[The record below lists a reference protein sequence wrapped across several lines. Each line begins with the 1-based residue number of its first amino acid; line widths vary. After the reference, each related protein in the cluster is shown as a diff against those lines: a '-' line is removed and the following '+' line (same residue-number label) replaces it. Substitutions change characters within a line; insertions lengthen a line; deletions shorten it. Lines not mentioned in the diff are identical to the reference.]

1 MLLSRSMSIAFV
13 PGVLAAAVVTAVARR
28 QDDLA
33 GRLLNLCLLILTGAA
48 LAATWYAPNLQAVL
62 DYLTGFGYGAQSRY
76 YGSGASLLSWERLR
90 SPFVHMT
97 VEDLLVPLAA
107 LFLAGL
113 VAVAATALL
122 RVARAGDERRSTVKR
137 LAASDALS
145 LGIVI
150 AAGYAALATSRNGG
164 NGFTFPI
171 SALVPALAVLAL
183 RIDRRAAAPA
193 VAVVALVTGFNV
205 LANLNL
211 SAGMSA
217 TRSVSV
223 PGFGALPYAN
233 GVPKAVG
240 TIREQVPGPE
250 STFDD
255 RDRGW
260 LRADRALSARLIAM
274 AGPYGELPV
283 TAFASRNRVI
293 SSNSVGLATELRY
306 HTNVPFTQLLA
317 EPDDTAANYVR
328 QLTDPELG
336 QPTVLITMSSEAGD
350 FDPQVT
356 QRFAEAAARRIGF
369 HRVGSMRLP
378 DGRIL
383 RLWRHPRS

>member
-1 MLLSRSMSIAFV
+1 V
-13 PGVLAAAVVTAVARR
+13 
-28 QDDLA
+28 
-33 GRLLNLCLLILTGAA
+33 
-48 LAATWYAPNLQAVL
+48 
-62 DYLTGFGYGAQSRY
+62 
-76 YGSGASLLSWERLR
+76 
-90 SPFVHMT
+90 
-97 VEDLLVPLAA
+97 
-107 LFLAGL
+107 
-113 VAVAATALL
+113 
-122 RVARAGDERRSTVKR
+122 
-137 LAASDALS
+137 
-145 LGIVI
+145 
-150 AAGYAALATSRNGG
+150 
-164 NGFTFPI
+164 
-171 SALVPALAVLAL
+171 
-183 RIDRRAAAPA
+183 RIHHRAAAPA
-193 VAVVALVTGFNV
+193 VAVVALVTGFNL

-217 TRSVSV
+217 TRTVSV

-260 LRADRALSARLIAM
+260 LTADRALSARLIAM

-293 SSNSVGLATELRY
+293 SSNSVGLAMELGY
-306 HTNVPFTQLLA
+306 HTNVLFTQLLA

-350 FDPQVT
+350 FEPQVT
-356 QRFAEAAARRIGF
+356 QRIAEAAARRVGF

-383 RLWRHPRS
+383 RLWRRPSS